1 MDVFCSVMQHFGSLK
16 KCCRND
22 FILQSWA
29 TAWCVLRDLLGFM
42 HNALCVSWEGWTS
55 DREHWVPSRISNGLR
70 SLSLPSRLDLSP
82 LSFILFAGNSQHH
95 WCGLFLCVAWEQKK
109 CTSLACYHRLSLPLC
124 LCLSTHLSLSLQSPS
139 LPFFYVSVLMIYFCK
154 NVWPVLSQSL
164 KCLFKREI
172 HVNYFYLRQAQS

>member
-82 LSFILFAGNSQHH
+82 LSFTLFAGNSQHH

-124 LCLSTHLSLSLQSPS
+124 LCLSTHLSLSPISVFTFLLCLSFNDLFLQECLTCALTES
-139 LPFFYVSVLMIYFCK
+139 YVSLQKRDSCQLF
-154 NVWPVLSQSL
+154 LS
-164 KCLFKREI
+164 
-172 HVNYFYLRQAQS
+172 